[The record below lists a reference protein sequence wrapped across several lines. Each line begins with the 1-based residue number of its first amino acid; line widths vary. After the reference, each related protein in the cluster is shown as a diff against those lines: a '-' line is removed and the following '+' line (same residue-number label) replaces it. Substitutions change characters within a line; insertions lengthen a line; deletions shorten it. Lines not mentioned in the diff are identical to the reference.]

1 MNLDAANVVGIKSF
15 YDRCCISSTHFRL
28 FDSFFQRQ
36 YADLVEIQ
44 KHSEF
49 RILTHIKTMLADYQ
63 RQYESMNCFIYL
75 VMDPMSQSLDHPN
88 NNSTNLTKLK
98 LQESGII

>member
-36 YADLVEIQ
+36 YADLV
-44 KHSEF
+44 
-49 RILTHIKTMLADYQ
+49 
-63 RQYESMNCFIYL
+63 
-75 VMDPMSQSLDHPN
+75 MDPLSQSLDHPN

>member
-49 RILTHIKTMLADYQ
+49 RILTHIKTMLADY
-63 RQYESMNCFIYL
+63 
-75 VMDPMSQSLDHPN
+75 
-88 NNSTNLTKLK
+88 
-98 LQESGII
+98 

>member
-1 MNLDAANVVGIKSF
+1 MNLDAANVVGVKSF

-49 RILTHIKTMLADYQ
+49 RILTHQ
-63 RQYESMNCFIYL
+63 
-75 VMDPMSQSLDHPN
+75 DHA
-88 NNSTNLTKLK
+88 SRLS
-98 LQESGII
+98 EAV